1 MIHLLIKFEQDMV
14 LDTLGVNKVNRLSLS
29 NYSLKFQIFF
39 INLLIALFGFI
50 FFILFNIYLIQN
62 DKNII
67 SDYEY
72 SKKNLLSVK
81 NFLEKNSIVRVPLFD
96 DTCKGLDV
104 KNCLDANELNNNLE
118 LSEPVL
124 EPTITQQYILQNYLS
139 RVFEVKIYNDDW
151 IKIVDTQDYYNFS
164 NVEESDLTE
173 PLEIESGVY
182 QEYSQFFQNL
192 FRVYYQQYIKNKFI
206 DNLENQKSDIVYVA
220 EIIRKKH
227 NIDKKFLD
235 TENNIYQLFAAPII
249 FNESVYGVILISYPI
264 INNQTLEVI
273 SFNLF
278 NFYILFVL
286 IMIALS
292 FIFSRGLIRPIKK
305 LSNLTILERD
315 KVIKNK
321 IEYPQRGDEI
331 GILSNEIKNMSLDLK
346 SQISQLE
353 KFAADVSHEL
363 KNPLTSLQSAS
374 ELLLNKKVSDQNK
387 MLLIQNIDKD
397 IKRMNQLITDIS
409 NFTRIK
415 AEIEL
420 EQNEYLNLNHFLY
433 DVSNY
438 FADNNKKIKIF
449 IEEKDQNISV
459 LVNKNKL
466 LQVFINIIENSISIA
481 GNNSQILIEISI
493 HNKSNVQVKIYDQ
506 GKGIFLT
513 DKEKIFERFY
523 SDRTIDKDQH
533 TGLGLSIA
541 KEIILSFKGLIKL
554 TVSDKKNYSGAC
566 FVIILPIRTIG
577 RNEQ

>member
-1 MIHLLIKFEQDMV
+1 MIHLLIKFAQDMV

-67 SDYEY
+67 NDYEY
-72 SKKNLLSVK
+72 SKQNLLKVK

-96 DTCKGLDV
+96 DTCKGLDTA
-104 KNCLDANELNNNLE
+104 NCLDVNELNNNLE

-124 EPTITQQYILQNYLS
+124 EPTITQQYILQNYFN
-139 RVFEVKIYNDDW
+139 RVFDVKIYNDDW
-151 IKIVDTQDYYNFS
+151 IKIVDTQDFYNFS

-173 PLEIESGVY
+173 PLEIESGLY
-182 QEYSQFFQNL
+182 QGYSQFFQNL
-192 FRVYYQQYIKNKFI
+192 FRVYYQEYIKNKFI
-206 DNLENQKSDIVYVA
+206 DNLESQKSDIVYVA
-220 EIIRKKH
+220 EIIRKKN
-227 NIDKKFLD
+227 NINKKFLNI
-235 TENNIYQLFAAPII
+235 ENNIYQLFAAPII

-292 FIFSRGLIRPIKK
+292 FIFSRGLISPIKK

-315 KVIKNK
+315 KVVKNK

-331 GILSNEIKNMSLDLK
+331 GILSKEIKNMSLDLK

-374 ELLLNKKVSDQNK
+374 ELLLNKKISDQNK

-438 FADNNKKIKIF
+438 FAYNNKKIKIF

-459 LVNKNKL
+459 LANKNKL

-493 HNKSNVQVKIYDQ
+493 YNKNNVQVKIYDQ
-506 GKGIFLT
+506 GKGIVLT

-523 SDRTIDKDQH
+523 SDRTNDKDHH